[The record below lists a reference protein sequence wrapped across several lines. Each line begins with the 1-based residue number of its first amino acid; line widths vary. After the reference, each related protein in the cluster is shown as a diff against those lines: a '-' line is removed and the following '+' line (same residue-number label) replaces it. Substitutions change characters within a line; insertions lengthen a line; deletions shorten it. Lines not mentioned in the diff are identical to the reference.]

1 MECAPRYP
9 RRMMRS
15 RRAGHRS
22 TRFAVVALVALT
34 VIAGCAPIAGDASAA
49 RQTPPPGAEDG
60 AEASSA
66 PRSADGARAADVPV
80 KRTGA
85 PPPIDAETRFV
96 DDTLA
101 GWTLE
106 QTVASLVMIAHP
118 GTDPAPARAVLDA
131 HGFGGFIVMGTNATG
146 SLDATAG
153 FVSGLSADPLLPVL
167 TAVDQE
173 GGDVRR
179 LPGDAGPA
187 GRDLHGADPAAVEDA
202 FASRAAIVDAAG
214 VAVNFGVVADVTADP
229 AAFIHRR
236 VLDTAP
242 SSAADRVAAAVRGEQ
257 GTALS
262 TLKHFPGHGAS
273 PDDSHVSIPGSSIE
287 LTEWR
292 RTHAL
297 PFAAGIDAG
306 AELVM
311 TGHLRFDRVSP
322 HPASLSPTWMRILRD
337 DLDFDGVIVTDDLL
351 MLQRS
356 GIPEFADPHENAV
369 RALAAGNDVLLFVL
383 PADPAQAGVD
393 PARLVARLAE
403 AVRSGEVSEEQV
415 ERSARRVL
423 ELRRVQS
430 EVAAPSCG
438 PACDRESVRA
448 HWRDRGREAVDG

>member
-187 GRDLHGADPAAVEDA
+187 GRDLHGADPAA
-202 FASRAAIVDAAG
+202 
-214 VAVNFGVVADVTADP
+214 
-229 AAFIHRR
+229 FIHRR

-356 GIPEFADPHENAV
+356 GIPEFVDPHENAV